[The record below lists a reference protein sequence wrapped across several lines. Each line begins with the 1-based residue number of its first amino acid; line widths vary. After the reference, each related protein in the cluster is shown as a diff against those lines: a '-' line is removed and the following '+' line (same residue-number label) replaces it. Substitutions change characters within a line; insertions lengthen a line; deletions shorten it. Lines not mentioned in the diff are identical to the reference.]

1 MGLNSNHNFL
11 MYFHTTL
18 RNIGVYT
25 TLSFAALAYPRVYR
39 GKSSYYDILLISISQ
54 AFLVIAA
61 LVNYFLYQD
70 FIAYID
76 KEPDIAKWEILLQ
89 IMVGVHLVLLTLGII
104 TTIRSITSI

>member
-1 MGLNSNHNFL
+1 

-25 TLSFAALAYPRVYR
+25 TLSFAALAYSRVYR
-39 GKSSYYDILLISISQ
+39 GKLLYYDLLLISISQ

-70 FIAYID
+70 FLAYID
-76 KEPDIAKWEILLQ
+76 KEPDMAKLGILLQ
-89 IMVGVHLVLLTLGII
+89 IIVGVHLVLLMLGII
-104 TTIRSITSI
+104 TIVRSITSI